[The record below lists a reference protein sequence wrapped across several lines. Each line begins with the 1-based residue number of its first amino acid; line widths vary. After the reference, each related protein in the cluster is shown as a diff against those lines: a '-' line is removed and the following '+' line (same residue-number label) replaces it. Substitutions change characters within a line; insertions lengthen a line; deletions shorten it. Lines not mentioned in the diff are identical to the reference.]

1 MISAYTGTQIRAA
14 EEPLLAAGMGAV
26 LMQRA
31 SQGLA
36 NAVIRELQARGR
48 KLYGASVAVLAGK
61 GNNGG
66 DGLFAA
72 ALLAARGV
80 RTTAVLT
87 GGAAHPEALAA
98 FERAGGRVHILTDST
113 LNRLTAEVARADV
126 VIDAVLGTGAK
137 GGLRGTAAALAGR
150 LLYSGL
156 GGSLVVACDVPSGMD
171 ADTGEVHAPV
181 LSADLTVTFGAA
193 KAGLLADPGADHAG
207 RVHVVP
213 IGIEENLPWPALRR
227 FEAGDLFRLLPRPG
241 RRSHKYSRGVLG
253 VVAGSADYPGAAV
266 LACRGALAAGV
277 GMVRY
282 LGPPEAAQAV
292 RQSCPEVVCSAS
304 SVADTHVQAWLV
316 GSGMGPSDAEQL
328 QRARDAVESGLP
340 VIADAGA
347 LPALPAVLAPHVVL
361 TPHAGELA
369 SLLER
374 LRSIPDGSAADSRF
388 TESPAAES
396 PAFGQGADRAAV
408 EAHTLG
414 AVRYAAGLTEA
425 TVLLKGATTLV
436 ASPFQDFYSQADG
449 VPWLAS
455 AGSGDVLAGI
465 IGALLAQLGSDV
477 GRFRDAGIDPDERW
491 AAIAAL
497 AASLHGLAGTTASAG
512 GPLTAGRIADVLPE
526 VWGKVST
533 LSIRLA
539 QERNSHPHPLR

>member
-14 EEPLLAAGMGAV
+14 EQPLLTAGMGAV
-26 LMQRA
+26 LMERA
-31 SQGLA
+31 SYGLA
-36 NAVIRELQARGR
+36 NAIVHELQARSR
-48 KLYGASVAVLAGK
+48 RLYGASVAVLAGK

-72 ALLAARGV
+72 SFLAARGM

-87 GGAAHPEALAA
+87 AGAAHPEALAA
-98 FERAGGRVHILTDST
+98 FERAGGRVHVLTDANAGE
-113 LNRLTAEVARADV
+113 LAAHVASADV
-126 VIDAVLGTGAK
+126 VIDAVLGTGAQ
-137 GGLRGTAAALAGR
+137 GGLRGTAAALV
-150 LLYSGL
+150 SGL
-156 GGSLVVACDVPSGMD
+156 ARLRSGASPLVVACDIPSGVD
-171 ADTGEVHAPV
+171 ADTGEAHSPV

-193 KAGLLADPGADHAG
+193 KVGLLADPGADHSG
-207 RVHVVP
+207 RVYVVP
-213 IGIEENLPWPALRR
+213 IGIEEHFPWPALRR
-227 FEAGDLFRLLPRPG
+227 LEPSDLARLLPQPG

-282 LGPPEAAQAV
+282 LGPPEVANLV
-292 RQSCPEVVCSAS
+292 RQSCPEVVCSDG

-316 GSGMGPSDAEQL
+316 GPGMGPGDSSQL
-328 QRARDAVESGLP
+328 QRAYDAVESGLP

-347 LPALPAVLAPHVVL
+347 LPALPDVLAPQVVL

-369 SLLER
+369 ALLER
-374 LRSIPDGSAADSRF
+374 L
-388 TESPAAES
+388 
-396 PAFGQGADRAAV
+396 GADYERSAV
-408 EAHTLG
+408 EANTLG
-414 AVRYAAGLTEA
+414 AVRQAAVLTEA

-449 VPWLAS
+449 TPWLAT

-465 IGALLAQLGSDV
+465 IGALLAQVGPDV

-497 AASLHGLAGTTASAG
+497 GASLHGLAGTAAASG
-512 GPLTAGRIADVLPE
+512 GPLNAGRIAEFIPL
-526 VWGKVST
+526 VWSQLVAAPD
-533 LSIRLA
+533 L
-539 QERNSHPHPLR
+539 

>member
-14 EEPLLAAGMGAV
+14 EQPFLTAGMGAV

-31 SQGLA
+31 SHGLA
-36 NAVIRELQARGR
+36 NAVVHELKSRGR
-48 KLYGASVAVLAGK
+48 RIYGASVAVLAGK

-72 ALLAARGV
+72 SFLAARGM

-87 GGAAHPEALAA
+87 AGEAHPEAMAA
-98 FERAGGRVHILTDST
+98 FERAGGRVHLLTDANASQ
-113 LNRLTAEVARADV
+113 LAADVASADV
-126 VIDAVLGTGAK
+126 VIDAVLGTGAH
-137 GGLRGTAAALAGR
+137 GGLRGAAAELVGG
-150 LLYSGL
+150 LLDSRRNSEAL
-156 GGSLVVACDVPSGMD
+156 GIVVACDVPSGVD
-171 ADTGEVHAPV
+171 ADTGEAHAPV

-193 KAGLLADPGADHAG
+193 KVGLLADPGADHAG

-213 IGIEENLPWPALRR
+213 IGIEEELPWPALRR
-227 FEAGDLFRLLPRPG
+227 FEALDLARLLPQPG

-266 LACRGALAAGV
+266 LACRGALAAGA

-282 LGPPEAAQAV
+282 LGPPEVADLV
-292 RQSCPEVVCSAS
+292 RQTCPEVVCSTG
-304 SVADTHVQAWLV
+304 SVADTRVQAWLV
-316 GSGMGPSDAEQL
+316 GSGMGPGDAEQL

-347 LPALPAVLAPHVVL
+347 LPALPAVLGPQVVL

-369 SLLER
+369 SLLQR
-374 LRSIPDGSAADSRF
+374 LASSPDSPDFDPAPGRS
-388 TESPAAES
+388 
-396 PAFGQGADRAAV
+396 AV
-408 EAHTLG
+408 EASTLG
-414 AVRYAAGLTEA
+414 AARHAAVLTEA

-449 VPWLAS
+449 TAWLAT

-497 AASLHGLAGTTASAG
+497 GASLHGLAGAAASGG
-512 GPLTAGRIADVLPE
+512 GPLTAGRIADVVPD
-526 VWGKVST
+526 VWAKVSL
-533 LSIRLA
+533 LSKPAGRI
-539 QERNSHPHPLR
+539 RNSHTHPLP

>member
-14 EEPLLAAGMGAV
+14 EEPLLASGMGDV

-31 SQGLA
+31 SHGLA
-36 NAVIRELQARGR
+36 NAVIRELKARR
-48 KLYGASVAVLAGK
+48 RRVYGASVAVLAGK

-72 ALLAARGV
+72 AFLAARGM
-80 RTTAVLT
+80 RTIAVLT
-87 GGAAHPEALAA
+87 AGAAHPGALAA
-98 FERAGGRVHILTDST
+98 FEQAGGRVHLLTDST
-113 LNRLTAEVARADV
+113 LPRLAADVAGADV

-137 GGLRGTAAALAGR
+137 GGLRGTAAALVGELGDAG
-150 LLYSGL
+150 LSGA
-156 GGSLVVACDVPSGMD
+156 GEPLVVACDVPSGVD

-193 KAGLLADPGADHAG
+193 KAGLLADPGADCAG
-207 RVHVVP
+207 RVQVVP
-213 IGIEENLPWPALRR
+213 IGIEENLPRPALRR
-227 FEAGDLFRLLPRPG
+227 FEPGDLARLLPHPE

-282 LGPPEAAQAV
+282 LGPPEVAYLV
-292 RQSCPEVVCSAS
+292 RQSCPEVVCGSGP
-304 SVADTHVQAWLV
+304 VADTHVQAWLV
-316 GSGMGPSDAEQL
+316 GSGMGPGDSEQL

-347 LPALPAVLAPHVVL
+347 LPALPGVLAPHVVL
-361 TPHAGELA
+361 TPHSGELA
-369 SLLER
+369 SLLQRLAPEPARAVER
-374 LRSIPDGSAADSRF
+374 G
-388 TESPAAES
+388 
-396 PAFGQGADRAAV
+396 AV

-414 AVRYAAGLTEA
+414 AVRRAAGLTGA

-436 ASPFQDFYSQADG
+436 ASPSQDFYSQADG
-449 VPWLAS
+449 TPWLAT

-477 GRFRDAGIDPDERW
+477 GRFRDAGIGPDERW

-497 AASLHGLAGTTASAG
+497 AASLHGLAGTAASSG
-512 GPLTAGRIADVLPE
+512 GPLTAGRIAEVLPE
-526 VWGKVST
+526 VWGKVSMLT
-533 LSIRLA
+533 TRTATKL
-539 QERNSHPHPLR
+539 NSHAHPLR